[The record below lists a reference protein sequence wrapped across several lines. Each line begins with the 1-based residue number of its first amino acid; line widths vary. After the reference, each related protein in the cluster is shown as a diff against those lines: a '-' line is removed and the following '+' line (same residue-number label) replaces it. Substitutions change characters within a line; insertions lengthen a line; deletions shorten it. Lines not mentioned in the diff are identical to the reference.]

1 MNSEKE
7 NLILHYNTLLTDE
20 LNEIKNNG
28 TLTDVALVAI
38 DEVLEKRR
46 ITESDKKEQSNVKQS
61 SFKTKVLPI
70 IFLIIF
76 LLSYRMIP
84 RQIKDHFKPT
94 PPPPAS
100 YQQ

>member
-38 DEVLEKRR
+38 DEVLEQRR
-46 ITESDKKEQSNVKQS
+46 ITESDK
-61 SFKTKVLPI
+61 
-70 IFLIIF
+70 
-76 LLSYRMIP
+76 
-84 RQIKDHFKPT
+84 
-94 PPPPAS
+94 
-100 YQQ
+100 

>member
-1 MNSEKE
+1 MNEKE
-7 NLILHYNTLLTDE
+7 NLIRHYNTLLTDE
-20 LNEIKNNG
+20 LDEIKNNG

-38 DEVLEKRR
+38 DEVLEQRR
-46 ITESDKKEQSNVKQS
+46 ITESDKKQQKHVKDT

-70 IFLIIF
+70 ILLIIF
-76 LLSYRMIP
+76 LISYRMIP
-84 RQIKDHFKPT
+84 RQIKEHFKPT